1 MTKRIRTTVIAA
13 LCAVLLACVGLGA
26 WLLRSSAAEAE
37 AAPAQNVGYST
48 VAVHDPSIVVAYEG
62 ADGKTY
68 PTAEAAQAAQAAGGG
83 RLISL
88 KRSITSSGRRS
99 RRRSR
104 TTLSTGRRLRAI

>member
-68 PTAEAAQAAQAAGGG
+68 PTAEAAQAAGG

-88 KRSITSSGRRS
+88 KRSIMSSGRRS

-104 TTLSTGRRLRAI
+104 TTLSTGRRLKAI

>member
-83 RLISL
+83 
-88 KRSITSSGRRS
+88 G
-99 RRRSR
+99 
-104 TTLSTGRRLRAI
+104 

>member
-26 WLLRSSAAEAE
+26 WLLRSSASEAE

-83 RLISL
+83 
-88 KRSITSSGRRS
+88 G
-99 RRRSR
+99 
-104 TTLSTGRRLRAI
+104 

>member
-68 PTAEAAQAAQAAGGG
+68 PTAEAAQAAGGG
-83 RLISL
+83 VISL

-104 TTLSTGRRLRAI
+104 TTLSTGRRLKAI

>member
-37 AAPAQNVGYST
+37 AVPAQNVGYST

-68 PTAEAAQAAQAAGGG
+68 PTAEAAQAAGGG
-83 RLISL
+83 GSVSKGLL
-88 KRSITSSGRRS
+88 
-99 RRRSR
+99 
-104 TTLSTGRRLRAI
+104 RLRDADRAGEVVRPYQLDGV

>member
-68 PTAEAAQAAQAAGGG
+68 PTAEAAQAAGGG

>member
-68 PTAEAAQAAQAAGGG
+68 PTAEAAQAAGGV
-83 RLISL
+83 ISL